1 MILNSFLINFKNAK
15 KKVEYLMKIAT
26 NMKVNNKNKLTI
38 M

>member
-1 MILNSFLINFKNAK
+1 MILNSFLINFRNVK